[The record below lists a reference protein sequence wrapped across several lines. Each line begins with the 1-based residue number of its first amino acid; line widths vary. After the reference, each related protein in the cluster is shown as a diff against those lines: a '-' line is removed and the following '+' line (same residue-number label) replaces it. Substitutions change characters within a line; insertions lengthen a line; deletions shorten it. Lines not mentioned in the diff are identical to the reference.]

1 MVDRGRDFTITKRTE
16 FDALTHK
23 PLSVRY
29 TLNREGLP
37 EPRQYA
43 RLAEARE
50 DSGKPL
56 EALLPPP
63 PPPPPEPPPA
73 EVPAAEAPT
82 EAAAATE
89 AATSEGASEATGDAA
104 PEPPAVAQPEGETS
118 G

>member
-63 PPPPPEPPPA
+63 PPPPPELPRRLYVNALTHPG
-73 EVPAAEAPT
+73 VPAASDGST
-82 EAAAATE
+82 TIR
-89 AATSEGASEATGDAA
+89 
-104 PEPPAVAQPEGETS
+104 
-118 G
+118 

>member
-73 EVPAAEAPT
+73 AEVPPEGAAVEGAV
-82 EAAAATE
+82 EAAPDAMPEQASSTPPE
-89 AATSEGASEATGDAA
+89 EGAAG
-104 PEPPAVAQPEGETS
+104 
-118 G
+118 

>member
-16 FDALTHK
+16 FDALSHK

-37 EPRQYA
+37 EPRNYA

-63 PPPPPEPPPA
+63 PPEPPPA
-73 EVPAAEAPT
+73 EVTT
-82 EAAAATE
+82 EAAPEATPE
-89 AATSEGASEATGDAA
+89 QAPGPAPEEGAA
-104 PEPPAVAQPEGETS
+104 
-118 G
+118 